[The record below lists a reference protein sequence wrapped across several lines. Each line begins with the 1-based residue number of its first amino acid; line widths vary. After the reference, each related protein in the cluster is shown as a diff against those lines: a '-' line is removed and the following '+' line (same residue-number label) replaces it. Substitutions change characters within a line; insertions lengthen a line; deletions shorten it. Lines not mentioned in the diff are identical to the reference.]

1 MAVDSHVSLPTVTAP
16 LAVLHDREL
25 APFRAAISAGVAAV
39 MPGHLLVA
47 RSTPAAPATVSRRIV
62 TDLLRDELGF
72 GGVVVTDALDMGG
85 IGGPGAIPGNV
96 VRALA
101 AGADLCCLGPG
112 NDEALVEECI
122 DVVVAAV
129 AAGELAAER
138 VAEAAGRTRGWRD
151 RGNRGRMAPHRRR
164 ICHRATAAVLARVG
178 EAAAAG
184 RCADGPVP
192 PQSSG
197 AHVVELDRPAN
208 IAAGP
213 VPWGVA
219 TALAELDPTTT
230 ATRVVDGADR
240 MVDTALAAAR
250 HRPGRRGPRS
260 GPLPGPGRRARRT
273 ARRPARRRRGRHGL
287 AVRPAR
293 RRGHRRRAHHHPRGV
308 ARSGRAVARLLAG
321 LPVTVPAPS
330 PRPQEGSPVADI
342 AIRGVTKRYD
352 GRTPAVGAVDLDIAD
367 GELLVLVGPSGC
379 GKSTL
384 LRMIAGLEEVTE
396 GTIAIGGDDVTHR
409 QPKDRDIA
417 MVFQSYALYPHMSV
431 ARNIG
436 YPLKL
441 AKAPRA
447 EVARRVAEV
456 ADVLQLTEVLGRT
469 PAQLSGGQRQRVA
482 MGRAI
487 IRQPRAFLLDE
498 PLSNLDA
505 KLRVEMRAEIARL
518 QRELAVTTVYVT
530 HDQTEAMTMGTRV
543 AVLKDGR
550 LQQVETPSVCTT
562 NRSTCSWP
570 RSSDR
575 PP

>member
-1 MAVDSHVSLPTVTAP
+1 
-16 LAVLHDREL
+16 
-25 APFRAAISAGVAAV
+25 
-39 MPGHLLVA
+39 
-47 RSTPAAPATVSRRIV
+47 
-62 TDLLRDELGF
+62 
-72 GGVVVTDALDMGG
+72 
-85 IGGPGAIPGNV
+85 
-96 VRALA
+96 
-101 AGADLCCLGPG
+101 
-112 NDEALVEECI
+112 
-122 DVVVAAV
+122 
-129 AAGELAAER
+129 
-138 VAEAAGRTRGWRD
+138 
-151 RGNRGRMAPHRRR
+151 
-164 ICHRATAAVLARVG
+164 
-178 EAAAAG
+178 
-184 RCADGPVP
+184 
-192 PQSSG
+192 
-197 AHVVELDRPAN
+197 
-208 IAAGP
+208 
-213 VPWGVA
+213 
-219 TALAELDPTTT
+219 
-230 ATRVVDGADR
+230 
-240 MVDTALAAAR
+240 
-250 HRPGRRGPRS
+250 
-260 GPLPGPGRRARRT
+260 
-273 ARRPARRRRGRHGL
+273 
-287 AVRPAR
+287 
-293 RRGHRRRAHHHPRGV
+293 
-308 ARSGRAVARLLAG
+308 
-321 LPVTVPAPS
+321 
-330 PRPQEGSPVADI
+330 VADI
-342 AIRGVTKRYD
+342 AIRGVTKSYD
-352 GRTPAVGAVDLDIAD
+352 GRTAAVDAVDLDIAD

-469 PAQLSGGQRQRVA
+469 PSQLSGGQRQRVA

-550 LQQVETPSVCTT
+550 LQQVETPQRLYDEPVNLFVATFIGSPAMNLFAGTVGKADEGGLSDALAVQVGSQRLVLDPAVVAAHPRVRELVGEPVIVGIRPEALSDVALGSGTPVAPVREAGAPPGRVIEATVDLVESLGAELVVHVEVTDIPPLGGDPSESWRQVVGRKGRGVARLGTRSRLAAGDRVSLAVDTAALHLFDVTT
-562 NRSTCSWP
+562 GASLRQRAGQPPARVARATSP
-570 RSSDR
+570 VPDR
-575 PP
+575 VGGAGGLAATEVEARHAGEAADV